1 MHIRYLWVKK
11 VDHFTITA
19 DLHLYCD
26 HKATRSFIQIIFSI
40 GAFAGLLII
49 NLISDIKTRKY
60 AAILALAIAN
70 LGSVC
75 NFFDIKG
82 AFLGGSYESVI
93 LLMLSQFCAGFGAYA
108 FIPLAYTYF
117 ADFCSDKYR
126 QKGVVFV
133 NSGW

>member
-1 MHIRYLWVKK
+1 MADI
-11 VDHFTITA
+11 VDHFTMTA

-26 HKATRSFIQIIFSI
+26 RKAIRSFIQVIFSV

-75 NFFDIKG
+75 NI
-82 AFLGGSYESVI
+82 LSYERC
-93 LLMLSQFCAGFGAYA
+93 LSRWK
-108 FIPLAYTYF
+108 L
-117 ADFCSDKYR
+117 
-126 QKGVVFV
+126 
-133 NSGW
+133 